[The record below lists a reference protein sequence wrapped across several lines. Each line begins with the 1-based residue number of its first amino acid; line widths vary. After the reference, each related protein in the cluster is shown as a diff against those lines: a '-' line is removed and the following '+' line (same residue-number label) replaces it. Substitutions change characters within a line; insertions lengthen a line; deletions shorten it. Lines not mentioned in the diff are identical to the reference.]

1 MDKKKEGDLYGAV
14 DVYGKRFV
22 IYYGYYEEF
31 ERNSIYNNPVPIYP
45 DLAKDPEYDSE
56 GCPIVTQMQVACE
69 SYKGKNG
76 EDQCGM
82 CEHFQKGDNLFGLCR
97 CEARRKKAQS

>member
-14 DVYGKRFV
+14 DIYGKRFV

-31 ERNSIYNNPVPIYP
+31 ERNSIYNDPVPIYP

-56 GCPIVTQMQVACE
+56 GCPIVTQMQAACRYYSGSE
-69 SYKGKNG
+69 EDDRCGACAHFENGK
-76 EDQCGM
+76 M
-82 CEHFQKGDNLFGLCR
+82 LFGLCK
-97 CEARRKKAQS
+97 CHELKKNK

>member
-1 MDKKKEGDLYGAV
+1 MINAKEGDLYGRIDAF
-14 DVYGKRFV
+14 GKVFE

-31 ERNSIYNNPVPIYP
+31 ERDSKYNDPVPVYP
-45 DLAKDPEYDSE
+45 DLAAKPEYSGE
-56 GCPIVTQMQVACE
+56 GFPIVTQMQVACE

-82 CEHFQKGDNLFGLCR
+82 CEHFQKGDKLFGLCR